1 MTATAYMSQRFEGT
15 SDNLED
21 WHVLHD
27 YFLAYFECH
36 VCNLRLEGAELDAF
50 SYEREITLVLK
61 DGEYVRYEADRET
74 KTTN

>member
-1 MTATAYMSQRFEGT
+1 M
-15 SDNLED
+15 
-21 WHVLHD
+21 LHD